1 MIGIRS
7 VSPQAD
13 QGRALCTRP
22 MSDLIPP
29 HRASWASA
37 LKRLLDVVGACLGL
51 LLLSP
56 ALLMIAALVKIQD
69 GGPVLYRRRVV
80 GLEGPFE
87 AFKFRSMHPAADALL
102 HADTALRKAFEEN
115 FKLKDDPRITRIG
128 AILRK
133 HSLDELP
140 QLVNVLSGQMSLV
153 GPRMITAEELEK
165 YGEYRQFVLSV
176 KPGLTGY
183 WQVNGRQEVGYLKR
197 VEMDVYYIQ
206 HWSLKLDVRIL
217 LQTPWKVLKGEG
229 AV

>member
-1 MIGIRS
+1 MSVVRS
-7 VSPQAD
+7 ASSQVD
-13 QGRALCTRP
+13 QGGALCAQPT
-22 MSDLIPP
+22 SDLIPP
-29 HRASWASA
+29 CRPSWAVA
-37 LKRLLDVVGACLGL
+37 LKRSLDVVGAALGL
-51 LLLSP
+51 LVLSP

-102 HADTALRKAFEEN
+102 HADTELRKAFEQN
-115 FKLKDDPRITRIG
+115 FKLRDDPRITRIG
-128 AILRK
+128 AVLRK

-176 KPGLTGY
+176 RPGLTGY
-183 WQVNGRQEVGYLKR
+183 WQVNGRQEVGYSKR

-206 HWSLKLDVRIL
+206 HWSLKLDLRIL
-217 LQTPWKVLKGEG
+217 LRTPWKVLKGEG
-229 AV
+229 AL